1 MKARNRTDPSA
12 SQSVNLVCV
21 NRNVE
26 TRDGQ
31 IGQIVA
37 EREREIVATNVFL
50 ISRET
55 PDKISTWHREC
66 DWGTLGALAYNKMS
80 YFGYKCCNR
89 PGEQQKPTTIN
100 QEQK

>member
-37 EREREIVATNVFL
+37 EREREREREIVATNVFL

-66 DWGTLGALAYNKMS
+66 DWGTLGPWLTI
-80 YFGYKCCNR
+80 KCHILV
-89 PGEQQKPTTIN
+89 IN
-100 QEQK
+100 VVTDQANSKNPPL

>member
-26 TRDGQ
+26 MLRLLP
-31 IGQIVA
+31 
-37 EREREIVATNVFL
+37 REREIAATNVFL

-55 PDKISTWHREC
+55 PDKISTWPREC

-89 PGEQQKPTTIN
+89 PGEQQNPHTIN
-100 QEQK
+100 QEEK